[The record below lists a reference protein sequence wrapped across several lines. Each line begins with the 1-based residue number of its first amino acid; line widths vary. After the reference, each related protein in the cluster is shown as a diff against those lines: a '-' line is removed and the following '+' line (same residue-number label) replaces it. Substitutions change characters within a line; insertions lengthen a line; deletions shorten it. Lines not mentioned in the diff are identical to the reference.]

1 MLGSVSVEYQNALIC
16 DNKIFSVPSHC
27 TIHSLHA
34 AGDIFSK
41 INLTLSPLRSVLK
54 DIC

>member
-1 MLGSVSVEYQNALIC
+1 MLDSVSVEYQKTLIC
-16 DNKIFSVPSHC
+16 DNKIFRVRSHC

-41 INLTLSPLRSVLK
+41 INLICLLSAPQ
-54 DIC
+54 